1 MHSVKGVA
9 DSDEPTE
16 SYHQCQTLQLPLTL
30 HSIFTVFEL
39 IALLLWHITILAH
52 VLGSHQP
59 DFLAAA
65 PGILQERR
73 RAGRHLRASV
83 PSN

>member
-52 VLGSHQP
+52 VLGSHHLFSCSTGHFARTTKRRTP
-59 DFLAAA
+59 LACEYS
-65 PGILQERR
+65 Q
-73 RAGRHLRASV
+73 
-83 PSN
+83 